1 MCFSPPPPP
10 KGALFC
16 FCCALFNQHYPN
28 QRSKFNSEN
37 EFKTWRKLNPRIQD
51 HENSP
56 AHRSAF
62 LAWKELECELNRSGL
77 IDDRLQQQTAKAGKK
92 WTENLERVTATIQT
106 LVQQNFSLRGHRVS
120 QV

>member
-1 MCFSPPPPP
+1 VCFSP
-10 KGALFC
+10 KNVALFYFC
-16 FCCALFNQHYPN
+16 FTLFYQPHPN
-28 QRSKFNSEN
+28 HRSKFNSEN

-51 HENSP
+51 HEDSP

-77 IDDRLQQQTAKAGKK
+77 IDDRLQQQTAKAGRK
-92 WTENLERVTATIQT
+92 WTENLERVTATVQT
-106 LVQQNFSLRGHRVS
+106 LAQQNLSLRGHRVS